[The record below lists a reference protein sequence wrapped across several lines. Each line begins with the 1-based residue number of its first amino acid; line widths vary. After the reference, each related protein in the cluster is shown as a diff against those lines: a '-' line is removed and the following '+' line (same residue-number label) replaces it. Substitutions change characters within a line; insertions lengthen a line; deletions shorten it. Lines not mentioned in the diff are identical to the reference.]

1 MLIFLYVG
9 FQSTDKLSFFSV
21 KRKKKN
27 LLRAMSKTI
36 FDVFALSNAGSE
48 VVLHPLVLGKNEI
61 VAKSQL
67 VLIPSKLN

>member
-21 KRKKKN
+21 KKKKN

>member
-1 MLIFLYVG
+1 
-9 FQSTDKLSFFSV
+9 
-21 KRKKKN
+21 
-27 LLRAMSKTI
+27 MSKTI